1 MSENIESGPSRTE
14 TRDTVLEVRNVE
26 VTYEMGR
33 GRARVLDDI
42 TVAIERGETL
52 GIVGESGSGK
62 SMFASSLMHAVQD
75 PGVLNGE
82 IVYHSDDGDS
92 VNLLDLSTRQL
103 KAIRWEEIAIVY
115 QGAMNAFNPTLTIG
129 RHFTETFEAHDV
141 DPDSGLERAR
151 DIIKDL
157 NLDPDRLLK
166 AYSHELSGG
175 EKQRALIALGLVF
188 DPEVLIL
195 DEPTAAMDLLTQ
207 RNILKMLYE
216 IKKEYD
222 LTLVFISHDMPII
235 AGFADRI
242 AVMYSFEFVEFGNV
256 REVLLQPEH
265 PYTRLLLG
273 ATLDLETPLEAAHT
287 IEGSPPDP
295 VNVPLGCS
303 FAPRCPIATDRC
315 EAEDPELRAED
326 TTHEVACFFPN
337 QSVEEIG
344 ISTADQRRR
353 D

>member
-1 MSENIESGPSRTE
+1 MSEKIKSGPGRTE

-42 TVAIERGETL
+42 DVAIERGETL

-82 IVYHSDDGDS
+82 IVYHPEDGDS
-92 VNLLDLSTRQL
+92 VNLLDLSTRKL

-157 NLDPDRLLK
+157 NLDPDRLLE

-207 RNILKMLYE
+207 RYILEMLYE
-216 IKKEYD
+216 IKEEYD

-242 AVMYSFEFVEFGNV
+242 AVMYSFEFVEFGNA

-273 ATLDLETPLEAAHT
+273 ATLDLETPLEATHT

-303 FAPRCPIATDRC
+303 FAPRCPISADRC

-337 QSVEEIG
+337 RSVEEIG
-344 ISTADQRRR
+344 INTADQRRR